1 MVPKERSPVVEG
13 NLPLPL
19 ETIAKSADNPKQS
32 LLEPRIL
39 CRVNLTHLPC
49 HAPKQK
55 ARETTG
61 GARESIQIPE
71 GCPEL
76 HWLFQA
82 HDSCLMLLSGEQSW
96 CHRSHFF
103 LYVAEEQAVTG

>member
-1 MVPKERSPVVEG
+1 MVKG

-39 CRVNLTHLPC
+39 RRVNLTHLLC
-49 HAPKQK
+49 YAPEQK
-55 ARETTG
+55 AKETTG

-76 HWLFQA
+76 HWLFQT
-82 HDSCLMLLSGEQSW
+82 HDSYLLAMLISEEQSW
-96 CHRSHFF
+96 CQHLHPSNFF
-103 LYVAEEQAVTG
+103 PYAAEEQAVTG